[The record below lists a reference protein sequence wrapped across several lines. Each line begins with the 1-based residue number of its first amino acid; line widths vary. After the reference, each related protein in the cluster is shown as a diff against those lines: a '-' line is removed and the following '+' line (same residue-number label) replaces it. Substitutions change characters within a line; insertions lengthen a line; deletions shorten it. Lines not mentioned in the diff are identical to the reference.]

1 MTHGHL
7 PSRKHT
13 FQVLTLETVLLDF
26 LRRGISLY
34 YIFFF
39 HNKVCPG
46 FSVSVFVLNLSK
58 KITLKEKHELHGE
71 SSVWYKCCFL
81 KGRKGSKLNC
91 DSEQCEHIW
100 LSLAPLFPISISFKP
115 SKSKQNMMLIMM
127 VMMVIMMLVMMTIM
141 LIMMVMMMVVMVVMM
156 LMILVMMVVMMLMMM
171 VAVAVLV

>member
-46 FSVSVFVLNLSK
+46 FSVSVFVSNLSK
-58 KITLKEKHELHGE
+58 KITLKENMNFMMSLQ
-71 SSVWYKCCFL
+71 VYDINVVFL

-91 DSEQCEHIW
+91 DSEQCEHI
-100 LSLAPLFPISISFKP
+100 
-115 SKSKQNMMLIMM
+115 
-127 VMMVIMMLVMMTIM
+127 
-141 LIMMVMMMVVMVVMM
+141 
-156 LMILVMMVVMMLMMM
+156 
-171 VAVAVLV
+171 

>member
-58 KITLKEKHELHGE
+58 KIILKKKHELHDE
-71 SSVWYKCCFL
+71 FTSVWYKCCFL
-81 KGRKGSKLNC
+81 KRKERFKTELWQSTVNMFDFFGRTEPPIQSRLSPQSQSKIWLKSILKLKETDSLNC
-91 DSEQCEHIW
+91 VKVNDNNNW
-100 LSLAPLFPISISFKP
+100 W
-115 SKSKQNMMLIMM
+115 
-127 VMMVIMMLVMMTIM
+127 
-141 LIMMVMMMVVMVVMM
+141 
-156 LMILVMMVVMMLMMM
+156 
-171 VAVAVLV
+171 

>member
-58 KITLKEKHELHGE
+58 KITLKEKHELHDE
-71 SSVWYKCCFL
+71 FTSIWYKCCFL
-81 KGRKGSKLNC
+81 KRKERFKTELWQWTVNMF
-91 DSEQCEHIW
+91 DYFWPHW
-100 LSLAPLFPISISFKP
+100 APISILFKP
-115 SKSKQNMMLIMM
+115 STKIWLKSTLK
-127 VMMVIMMLVMMTIM
+127 VKETKTIH
-141 LIMMVMMMVVMVVMM
+141 
-156 LMILVMMVVMMLMMM
+156 
-171 VAVAVLV
+171 